1 MSEMKPAAWCLM
13 TGDGQIINGVHTEL
27 RLAEQY
33 RHRRASDTLTSLF
46 TADQL
51 AEAVAAERERCAKV
65 CEGLISEIFHERGS
79 SPEPETG
86 GVSVSSEDQEIIT
99 YLEEAIKAIRSATK

>member
-1 MSEMKPAAWCLM
+1 MSEINPVAWCLM

-51 AEAVAAERERCAKV
+51 AEAVAAERERCIDIVANAAPGND
-65 CEGLISEIFHERGS
+65 CTLPAH
-79 SPEPETG
+79 
-86 GVSVSSEDQEIIT
+86 D
-99 YLEEAIKAIRSATK
+99 EAILTGLAEDIVEAIRGAAK